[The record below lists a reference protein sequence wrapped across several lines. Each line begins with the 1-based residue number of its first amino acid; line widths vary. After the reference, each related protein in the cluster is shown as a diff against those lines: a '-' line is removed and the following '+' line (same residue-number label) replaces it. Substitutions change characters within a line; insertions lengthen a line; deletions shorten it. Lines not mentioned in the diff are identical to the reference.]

1 MQRDVTNS
9 WATIS
14 QWIKQL
20 LLKIICILF
29 LIYCTAFN
37 LGLKNEIVLVQS
49 DDTKYS
55 WAGVGMSS
63 LKSVRESSVQ
73 MWLDRLRRGLQGW
86 MKTKAHRVNP
96 RTQNSEVGEAEP
108 AKDSGTPNETGGSPD
123 GSVSWKPGPGTDR
136 NQIHTRR
143 CVISPSVVSSS
154 LDPMDCSIQAPL
166 SMEFSR
172 QEYWR
177 GLPFPAPSMLLRG
190 QLNRE
195 TPTGF
200 NHVNQ
205 WKQVHWDDPEGW
217 YGEEGGFRMGNTCI
231 PVADACWYMAKPIQY
246 CKVKK

>member
-1 MQRDVTNS
+1 MRLS
-9 WATIS
+9 WCKVMI
-14 QWIKQL
+14 
-20 LLKIICILF
+20 
-29 LIYCTAFN
+29 
-37 LGLKNEIVLVQS
+37 QS
-49 DDTKYS
+49 IPGQ
-55 WAGVGMSS
+55 AVGMSS

-123 GSVSWKPGPGTDR
+123 GSVSWKPGPGKDR

-177 GLPFPAPSMLLRG
+177 GLPFPIPGYLLDPRIKCMSLVSPSLAGRFFRTAPSGKLL
-190 QLNRE
+190 
-195 TPTGF
+195 
-200 NHVNQ
+200 
-205 WKQVHWDDPEGW
+205 
-217 YGEEGGFRMGNTCI
+217 
-231 PVADACWYMAKPIQY
+231 AIQY
-246 CKVKK
+246 CTVIGL